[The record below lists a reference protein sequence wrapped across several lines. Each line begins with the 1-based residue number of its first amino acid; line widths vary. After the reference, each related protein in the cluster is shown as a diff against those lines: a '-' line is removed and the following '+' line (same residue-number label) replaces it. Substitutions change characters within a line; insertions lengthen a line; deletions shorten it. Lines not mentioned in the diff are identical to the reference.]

1 MIYFQVVNL
10 EVCLFA
16 NPCLV
21 CKLTYAVV
29 QCHNCGSYSGYLVN
43 QLELLHHCN
52 ITGMSAGWR
61 IQHVQLQC
69 RVGSRP
75 AHNRPC
81 QDPHPSQ
88 ERGCLGGG
96 KWTKKVNTIVLEL
109 VCLVTEQGQQQIF
122 SFQAGQPGGSSRNQ
136 ISSSKYEPVCTCL
149 YPPQTLMY
157 SEIQVC
163 TCMYRHVP
171 CCTSLYR
178 HVPRI
183 PVLVCTGMSRY

>member
-1 MIYFQVVNL
+1 MLSCSY
-10 EVCLFA
+10 
-16 NPCLV
+16 
-21 CKLTYAVV
+21 
-29 QCHNCGSYSGYLVN
+29 HNCASYAGYLVI

-96 KWTKKVNTIVLEL
+96 KRTKKVNTIVLEL

-122 SFQAGQPGGSSRNQ
+122 SFQAGQAGGSSKNQ

-157 SEIQVC
+157 SDIQVC

-178 HVPRI
+178 LVLRI
-183 PVLVCTGMSRY
+183 PVLVCTGMYWYVLS

>member
-1 MIYFQVVNL
+1 MLSCSY
-10 EVCLFA
+10 
-16 NPCLV
+16 
-21 CKLTYAVV
+21 
-29 QCHNCGSYSGYLVN
+29 HNCASYSGYFVI
-43 QLELLHHCN
+43 QSELLHHCN

-69 RVGSRP
+69 RAGSRP

-81 QDPHPSQ
+81 RDPHPSQ

-96 KWTKKVNTIVLEL
+96 KSTKKVNTIVLEL
-109 VCLVTEQGQQQIF
+109 ECLVTEQGQQQIF

-136 ISSSKYEPVCTCL
+136 ISSSKYVPVCTCL

-157 SEIQVC
+157 SEIHVC

-171 CCTSLYR
+171 CCTILYS

-183 PVLVCTGMSRY
+183 PVLVCIAVKQPMKNDHEQYSVF

>member
-10 EVCLFA
+10 EVCRFA

-69 RVGSRP
+69 RAGSRP

-96 KWTKKVNTIVLEL
+96 KRTKKVNTIVLEL
-109 VCLVTEQGQQQIF
+109 VCLVTEQWQQQIF
-122 SFQAGQPGGSSRNQ
+122 STRAGQPGGCSRKQ
-136 ISSSKYEPVCTCL
+136 ISQPQYVPVCT
-149 YPPQTLMY
+149 PMY
-157 SEIQVC
+157 LAQRGMYWYVRVC
-163 TCMYRHVP
+163 TA
-171 CCTSLYR
+171 LYIN
-178 HVPRI
+178 V
-183 PVLVCTGMSRY
+183 

>member
-1 MIYFQVVNL
+1 ML
-10 EVCLFA
+10 SCSH
-16 NPCLV
+16 
-21 CKLTYAVV
+21 
-29 QCHNCGSYSGYLVN
+29 HNCGSYSGYLVN

-96 KWTKKVNTIVLEL
+96 KRTKKVNTIVLEL
-109 VCLVTEQGQQQIF
+109 VCLVTEQWQQQIF
-122 SFQAGQPGGSSRNQ
+122 STRAGQQGGC
-136 ISSSKYEPVCTCL
+136 SKKQNSLYQYVHLCTLLKEVCTQFVLVCTCI
-149 YPPQTLMY
+149 YRSVYQCI
-157 SEIQVC
+157 EIYRFVLSC
-163 TCMYRHVP
+163 TTIYHD
-171 CCTSLYR
+171 
-178 HVPRI
+178 I
-183 PVLVCTGMSRY
+183 PVLVHTSTYEYVFW